1 MVKKVRLAVF
11 ASGTGTNFQ
20 ALHDAIL
27 QRQLNAEIVRL
38 IVDKSTAG
46 ALNLAKLF
54 GVPATVIKYSDYD
67 TKSLAEQVILE
78 QLVKDDVNGILLAG
92 YMRILTP
99 KLIDAYSGKII
110 NLHPA
115 MLPQFPGR
123 HSILD
128 AYEAGVGETGVTVHF
143 VDSGVDTGT
152 IIDQQ
157 SVPRLPEDTLLALE
171 TRIHNVEHVLYPNT
185 LEQLLNKGVFLQ

>member
-1 MVKKVRLAVF
+1 MVRKVKLAVF

-20 ALHDAIL
+20 ALNDAIL
-27 QRQLNAEIVRL
+27 QRNLNAEIVRL

-54 GVPATVIKYSDYD
+54 GIPATAIKYSNYE
-67 TKSLAEQVILE
+67 TKIKAEQVIINQLE
-78 QLVKDDVNGILLAG
+78 TDQVDGILLAG

-115 MLPQFPGR
+115 MLPKFPGR

-128 AYEAGVGETGVTVHF
+128 AFESGVSETGVTVHF
-143 VDSGVDTGT
+143 VDNGIDTGEIIAQEAVPILVNDT
-152 IIDQQ
+152 ID
-157 SVPRLPEDTLLALE
+157 LLE

-185 LEQLLNKGVFLQ
+185 LAKLIDEGVFLK

>member
-1 MVKKVRLAVF
+1 MVRRVRLAVF

-20 ALHDAIL
+20 ALNDAIL
-27 QRQLNAEIVRL
+27 QRGLNAEIVRL

-54 GVPATVIKYSDYD
+54 GIPATAIKYSNYE
-67 TKSLAEQVILE
+67 TKTEAEQVIIN
-78 QLVKDDVNGILLAG
+78 QLKTDQVDGILLAG

-115 MLPQFPGR
+115 MLPNFPGR

-128 AYEAGVGETGVTVHF
+128 AFEAGVSETGVTVHF
-143 VDSGVDTGT
+143 VDNGIDTGEIIAQEAVPILINDT
-152 IIDQQ
+152 IDI
-157 SVPRLPEDTLLALE
+157 LE

-185 LEQLLNKGVFLQ
+185 LAKLIDEGVFLK

>member
-1 MVKKVRLAVF
+1 MVRKVKLAVF
-11 ASGTGTNFQ
+11 ASGMGTNFQ
-20 ALHDAIL
+20 ALNDAIL
-27 QRQLNAEIVRL
+27 QRNLNAEIVRL

-54 GVPATVIKYSDYD
+54 GIPATAIKYSNYE
-67 TKSLAEQVILE
+67 TKTEAEQVIIN
-78 QLVKDDVNGILLAG
+78 QLKTDQVDGILLAG

-115 MLPQFPGR
+115 MLPKFPGR

-128 AYEAGVGETGVTVHF
+128 AFEAGVSETGVTVHF
-143 VDSGVDTGT
+143 VDNGIDTGEIIAQEAVPILVNDT
-152 IIDQQ
+152 ID
-157 SVPRLPEDTLLALE
+157 LLE

-185 LEQLLNKGVFLQ
+185 LAKLIDEGVFLK

>member
-1 MVKKVRLAVF
+1 MVRKVKLAVF

-20 ALHDAIL
+20 ALNDAIL
-27 QRQLNAEIVRL
+27 QRNLNAEIVRL

-54 GVPATVIKYSDYD
+54 GIPATAIKYSNYE
-67 TKSLAEQVILE
+67 TKTEAEQVIIN
-78 QLVKDDVNGILLAG
+78 QLKTDQVDGILLAG

-115 MLPQFPGR
+115 MLPKFPGR

-128 AYEAGVGETGVTVHF
+128 AFEAGVSETGVTVHF
-143 VDSGVDTGT
+143 VDNGIDTGEIIAQEAVSILVNDT
-152 IIDQQ
+152 ID
-157 SVPRLPEDTLLALE
+157 LLE

-185 LEQLLNKGVFLQ
+185 LAKLIDEGVFLK

>member
-1 MVKKVRLAVF
+1 MVRKVKLAVF

-20 ALHDAIL
+20 ALNDAIL
-27 QRQLNAEIVRL
+27 QRNLNAEIVRL

-54 GVPATVIKYSDYD
+54 GIPATAIRYSNYE
-67 TKSLAEQVILE
+67 TKIEAEQVIINQLE
-78 QLVKDDVNGILLAG
+78 TDQVDGILLAG

-115 MLPQFPGR
+115 MLPKFPGR

-128 AYEAGVGETGVTVHF
+128 AFEAGVPETGVTVHF
-143 VDSGVDTGT
+143 VDNGIDTGEIIAQEAVPILVNDT
-152 IIDQQ
+152 ID
-157 SVPRLPEDTLLALE
+157 LLE

-185 LEQLLNKGVFLQ
+185 LAKLIDEGVFLK

>member
-1 MVKKVRLAVF
+1 MVRKVRLAVF
-11 ASGTGTNFQ
+11 ASGMGTNFQ
-20 ALHDAIL
+20 ALNDAIL
-27 QRQLNAEIVRL
+27 QRGLNAEIVRL

-54 GVPATVIKYSDYD
+54 GIPATAIKYSNYE
-67 TKSLAEQVILE
+67 TKTEAEQVIIN
-78 QLVKDDVNGILLAG
+78 QLKTDQVDGILLAG

-115 MLPQFPGR
+115 MLPNFPGR

-128 AYEAGVGETGVTVHF
+128 AFEAGVSETGVTVHF
-143 VDSGVDTGT
+143 VDNGIDTGEIIAQEAVPILINDT
-152 IIDQQ
+152 IDI
-157 SVPRLPEDTLLALE
+157 LE
-171 TRIHNVEHVLYPNT
+171 THIHNVEHVLYPNT
-185 LEQLLNKGVFLQ
+185 LAKLIDEGVFLK

>member
-1 MVKKVRLAVF
+1 MVRKVKLAVF

-20 ALHDAIL
+20 ALNDAIL
-27 QRQLNAEIVRL
+27 QRNLNAEIVRL

-54 GVPATVIKYSDYD
+54 GIPATAIKYSNYE
-67 TKSLAEQVILE
+67 TKIKAEQVIINQLE
-78 QLVKDDVNGILLAG
+78 TDQVDGILLAG

-115 MLPQFPGR
+115 MLPKFPGR

-128 AYEAGVGETGVTVHF
+128 AFEAGVSETGVTVHF
-143 VDSGVDTGT
+143 VDNGIDTGEIIAQEAVPILVNDT
-152 IIDQQ
+152 ID
-157 SVPRLPEDTLLALE
+157 LLE

-185 LEQLLNKGVFLQ
+185 LAKLIDEGVFLK

>member
-1 MVKKVRLAVF
+1 MVRKVKLAVF

-20 ALHDAIL
+20 ALNDAIL
-27 QRQLNAEIVRL
+27 QRNLNAEIVRL

-54 GVPATVIKYSDYD
+54 GIPATAIKYSNYE
-67 TKSLAEQVILE
+67 TKIEAEQVIINQLE
-78 QLVKDDVNGILLAG
+78 TDQVDGILLAG
-92 YMRILTP
+92 YMRILTS

-115 MLPQFPGR
+115 MLPKFPGR

-128 AYEAGVGETGVTVHF
+128 AFEAGVSETGVTVHF
-143 VDSGVDTGT
+143 VDNGIDTGEIIAQEAVPILVNDT
-152 IIDQQ
+152 ID
-157 SVPRLPEDTLLALE
+157 LLE

-185 LEQLLNKGVFLQ
+185 LAKLIDEGVFLK

>member
-1 MVKKVRLAVF
+1 MVRKVKLAVF

-20 ALHDAIL
+20 ALNDAIL
-27 QRQLNAEIVRL
+27 QRNLNAEIVRL

-54 GVPATVIKYSDYD
+54 GIPATAIKYSNYE
-67 TKSLAEQVILE
+67 TKIEAEQVIIN
-78 QLVKDDVNGILLAG
+78 QLKTDQVDGILLAG

-99 KLIDAYSGKII
+99 KLIDTYSGKII

-115 MLPQFPGR
+115 MLPKFLGR

-128 AYEAGVGETGVTVHF
+128 AFEAGVSETGVTVHF
-143 VDSGVDTGT
+143 VDNGIDTGEIIAQEAVPILVNDT
-152 IIDQQ
+152 ID
-157 SVPRLPEDTLLALE
+157 LLE

-185 LEQLLNKGVFLQ
+185 LAKLIDEGVFLK

>member
-1 MVKKVRLAVF
+1 MVRKVRLAVF

-20 ALHDAIL
+20 ALNDAIL
-27 QRQLNAEIVRL
+27 QRGLNAEIVRL

-54 GVPATVIKYSDYD
+54 GIPATAIKYSNYE
-67 TKSLAEQVILE
+67 TKTEAEQIIIN
-78 QLVKDDVNGILLAG
+78 QLKTDQVDGILLAG

-115 MLPQFPGR
+115 MLPNFPGR

-128 AYEAGVGETGVTVHF
+128 AFKAGVSETGVTVHL
-143 VDSGVDTGT
+143 VDDGIDTGEIIAQEAVPILINDT
-152 IIDQQ
+152 IDI
-157 SVPRLPEDTLLALE
+157 LE

-185 LEQLLNKGVFLQ
+185 LAKLIDEGVFLK

>member
-1 MVKKVRLAVF
+1 MVRKVKLAVF

-20 ALHDAIL
+20 ALNDAIL
-27 QRQLNAEIVRL
+27 QRNLNAEIVRL

-54 GVPATVIKYSDYD
+54 GIPATAIKYSNYE
-67 TKSLAEQVILE
+67 TKIEAEQVIIDQLE
-78 QLVKDDVNGILLAG
+78 TDQVDGILLAG

-115 MLPQFPGR
+115 MLPKFPGR

-128 AYEAGVGETGVTVHF
+128 AFEAGVPETGVTVHF
-143 VDSGVDTGT
+143 VDNGIDTGEIIAQEAVPILVNDT
-152 IIDQQ
+152 ID
-157 SVPRLPEDTLLALE
+157 LLE

-185 LEQLLNKGVFLQ
+185 LAKLIDEGVFLK